1 MFFFVSWTV
10 PSKSCNTKIKISS
23 DLSLYFMQ
31 WIWSRIN
38 YKIENG
44 GSKIRKILIFCTQR
58 MKKIPVKILTIGKNV
73 NFFLQ
78 FKNNWWQYTSVKAS
92 DESTTVSVPRHLRQ
106 SLPKNPS
113 RSPNPGKIVKPE
125 TVKEGKPVRKSS
137 FLPPKAIRDILR
149 SQRNAVPS
157 TVTCRKLSEISENVN
172 SSIVELPVT
181 PEPKERPS
189 ITLSSELAGK
199 LDKFLEDFKEFLI
212 TKEKS
217 PTSTDCQRPTVIMSR
232 Q

>member
-1 MFFFVSWTV
+1 MTIHVGKSVRRKHYSFSPATSSTVSTQ
-10 PSKSCNTKIKISS
+10 KSIA
-23 DLSLYFMQ
+23 LSEP
-31 WIWSRIN
+31 WKN
-38 YKIENG
+38 
-44 GSKIRKILIFCTQR
+44 RKTR
-58 MKKIPVKILTIGKNV
+58 NRKRR
-73 NFFLQ
+73 
-78 FKNNWWQYTSVKAS
+78 KAS
-92 DESTTVSVPRHLRQ
+92 S
-106 SLPKNPS
+106 
-113 RSPNPGKIVKPE
+113 
-125 TVKEGKPVRKSS
+125 KSS